1 MKKSLANKEPGLVI
15 IWEFRVRRGK
25 QREFEKVYGPDGEW
39 AEFFSAGKGY
49 LGTELIRDE
58 EVPLRFVTLDFWK
71 SQAAYELF
79 KKKHRAEYRQI
90 DKKCESLTE
99 GEKPI
104 GYFRRVGIRGLG
116 APRRTV

>member
-1 MKKSLANKEPGLVI
+1 MKKSPANKQSGLII

-25 QREFEKVYGPDGEW
+25 QREFERIYGSDGEW

-58 EVPLRFVTLDFWK
+58 VVPLRFFTLDFWK

-79 KKKHRAEYRQI
+79 KKKYRAEYRQI
-90 DKKCESLTE
+90 DKRCESLTQKE
-99 GEKPI
+99 NLI
-104 GYFRRVGIRGLG
+104 GYFRGVGIPGLG
-116 APRRTV
+116 A

>member
-1 MKKSLANKEPGLVI
+1 MKKSLANKEPGLII

-49 LGTELIRDE
+49 LGTELICDQ
-58 EVPLRFVTLDFWK
+58 EVALRYATLDFWT
-71 SQAAYELF
+71 SQAAYDLF
-79 KKKHRAEYRQI
+79 KKKHRAEYSQM
-90 DKKCESLTE
+90 DKKCESLADR
-99 GEKPI
+99 EKLI
-104 GYFRRVGIRGLG
+104 GYFRKVGTPGLV